1 MLQEREIAVH
11 KRLNGIP
18 AVAREPQVPEETP
31 KLLEI
36 ERLAAQEFIDTGR
49 RLLRIYYLLIKGC

>member
-1 MLQEREIAVH
+1 MAVH
-11 KRLNGIP
+11 KRLSGIP
-18 AVAREPQVPEETP
+18 AVARELQVPEETP